1 MRTITKL
8 LIGILSCASLGSG
21 IFAYNNQTAKDLKTS
36 VEYTQEDTGNSET
49 NNQEMAEQNQVPV
62 SSQEETQSQGGS
74 LENAPEASAKE
85 EKIPAPSTPEAKT
98 PETNTPEAKAPA
110 TSTPKAKAPAT
121 STPKAS
127 TPKTSTPETSAP
139 VTSTPTESTIPANQN
154 ETANIPNDN
163 VNPEYD
169 VTDNSTRTTITY
181 DDINEILNR
190 RSTKTMQPEQTAPTP
205 AQAEA
210 QAPTNGN
217 ISYNS
222 GYANQV
228 LSLLNEERAKA
239 GLAPLT
245 MNQNAVNAA
254 NVRAK
259 EIVSSF
265 SHTRPNG
272 QSPFTAL
279 NEAGA
284 SYRAAGENIACGQKT
299 PTEVM
304 TGWMNSSGHRAN
316 ILNSNFTQVGIACF
330 EDPNSTYGYYWVQ
343 LFIG

>member
-36 VEYTQEDTGNSET
+36 VEYTQEDAKNSVKD
-49 NNQEMAEQNQVPV
+49 NQEMAEQNQVPV
-62 SSQEETQSQGGS
+62 HPQENTPEASSQEEQSPDTS
-74 LENAPEASAKE
+74 APDSSTPDTSIPEANAPVAS
-85 EKIPAPSTPEAKT
+85 IPKT
-98 PETNTPEAKAPA
+98 NA
-110 TSTPKAKAPAT
+110 TDT
-121 STPKAS
+121 S
-127 TPKTSTPETSAP
+127 TPKTSAPAPNTPEINVP
-139 VTSTPTESTIPANQN
+139 VANAPTENTIPAQEN
-154 ETANIPNDN
+154 ETGNVPNEN
-163 VNPEYD
+163 VNPESD
-169 VTDNSTRTTITY
+169 VADNSSRTIITY
-181 DDINEILNR
+181 DDINEIINR
-190 RSTKTMQPEQTAPTP
+190 KATKTPKPEQTAPAP
-205 AQAEA
+205 APATDPT
-210 QAPTNGN
+210 PTNGN
-217 ISYNS
+217 VSYNS

-284 SYRAAGENIACGQKT
+284 SYHAAGENIACGQKT